1 MVGIFYFID
10 EAMSLYT
17 YTMIEIREARI
28 EDVATVYKLGE
39 NVSEFHTS
47 DQAPNFWPEQVLRN
61 SVAKDDVSFFVA
73 QVDGEIAGFI
83 IANLNKSL
91 SKTEIE
97 NVFVRAD
104 FRRQGI
110 GASLARKVVEVA
122 KLNKYQFISVLT
134 PPDDIAAIKT
144 YEGVGFTKGETFL
157 WLDIA

>member
-1 MVGIFYFID
+1 MV
-10 EAMSLYT
+10 
-17 YTMIEIREARI
+17 EIREARI
-28 EDVATVYKLGE
+28 EDIATVYMLGK
-39 NVSEFHTS
+39 NVDEFHTS
-47 DQAPNFWPEQVLRN
+47 DQAPNFWPEEILRS

-97 NVFVRAD
+97 NIFVRPD

-110 GASLARKVVEVA
+110 GTSLVEKVVEVA
-122 KLNKYQFISVLT
+122 KLNRYQFISVLT
-134 PPDDIAAIKT
+134 PPDDAAAIKT
-144 YEGVGFTKGETFL
+144 YEKAGFTKGETFL

>member
-1 MVGIFYFID
+1 MI
-10 EAMSLYT
+10 MPLYT

-28 EDVATVYKLGE
+28 EDVAIVYKLGE
-39 NVSEFHTS
+39 NVDEFHTS
-47 DQAPNFWPEQVLRN
+47 DQAPNFWPEEILRN
-61 SVAKDDVSFFVA
+61 SIAKDDVSFFIA
-73 QVDGEIAGFI
+73 QVNGEIAGFI

-97 NVFVRAD
+97 NIFVKPD

-110 GASLARKVVEVA
+110 GTSLVRKVVEA
-122 KLNKYQFISVLT
+122 ARLNQYQFISVLT

-144 YEGVGFTKGETFL
+144 YEKVGFTKGETFL

>member
-104 FRRQGI
+104 FRRLGI

-144 YEGVGFTKGETFL
+144 YEEAGFTKGETFL